1 MDRLRAEGS
10 NNNKHNRFMNQQ
22 PTSPHRP
29 LPIATWL
36 ASLFLLLAFVL
47 RAYHLDYQSFWSDE
61 GISLRRSAQPLTEML
76 ATMPIEHLPGYF
88 LLLHFWLPFS
98 GEVDFAIRF
107 LSLWPSVLSVALIYR
122 LGVDWGNR
130 LVGLAAALLLATN
143 AFQIW
148 YAQEARTY
156 SWLLAAGLLA
166 TWFFWRLLTRH
177 RTQALP
183 YLLGYTLAITLTVY
197 LHYYGFLTPLA
208 HTLFAIGWT
217 LRQRDWRFFGLWTM
231 AGAGSALLFAPWFAH
246 ALQIFSFNG
255 WRDPMDPHAIPWRLL
270 TAYTVSNTLT
280 NGWQAWLPWL
290 YLALMLLGAGLW
302 LYWRRA
308 AALCLL
314 TSIIAPLLIV
324 YGLTLHNPDFHER
337 YTMSVSG
344 LLLLLAAAPLALLNK
359 PLLDWL
365 MSRRWAPRLATLPV
379 GALLLFLLAANG
391 QAVQTLY
398 YDPAFH
404 KPDFR
409 ATVAAIEA
417 SIKAGDVVLVDGP
430 DPSLV
435 FLHYYDRIYPVHD
448 LRFLLKADDAEV
460 DRVLRELTADAT
472 RVWEVLYFHDPWRVQ
487 SWLARHTWTAPP
499 SDYNGIRLTLYGM
512 TDKTLADQ
520 PLNLA
525 VGTTLSLTK
534 AMLPAQPV
542 APGDLLPVSTH
553 WQVLAPPP
561 EYKFSL
567 RLQLADGQV
576 VLAQDYAPHNWFTP
590 TTTWPVG
597 GEIIERRAFLLP
609 PDFASGSYQV
619 TLRLYEPTTGVVAET
634 PLGQDILLGVVTV
647 E

>member
-1 MDRLRAEGS
+1 
-10 NNNKHNRFMNQQ
+10 MNQQ
-22 PTSPHRP
+22 PSSSPHRHSP
-29 LPIATWL
+29 FTVALLSLILLIA
-36 ASLFLLLAFVL
+36 FGL

-61 GISLRRSAQPLTEML
+61 GISLRRSAQPVAEML

-98 GEVDFAIRF
+98 GENDFAIRF
-107 LSLWPSVLSVALIYR
+107 LSLWPSVLCVALIYR

-130 LVGLAAALLLATN
+130 QVGLVAALLLATN

-156 SWLLAAGLLA
+156 SWLLAGSLLA

-177 RTQALP
+177 RTQPLL
-183 YLLGYTLAITLTVY
+183 YLSGYILAITLTVY

-217 LRQRDWRFFGLWTM
+217 LWRRDWRFFGLWTM
-231 AGAGSALLFAPWFAH
+231 GGAGSALLFTPWFAH
-246 ALQIFSFNG
+246 ALQIFSFSG
-255 WRDPMDPHAIPWRLL
+255 WRDPMDPHAIPWRIL

-280 NGWQAWLPWL
+280 NGWQEWLPWL
-290 YLALMLLGAGLW
+290 YLALMLLGIGLW
-302 LYWRRA
+302 LFWRLE

-314 TSIIAPLLIV
+314 TSVIAPFLIV
-324 YGLTLHNPDFHER
+324 YGLMLRTPDFHER

-344 LLLLLAAAPLALLNK
+344 FLLLLAAAPIALLSK
-359 PLLDWL
+359 PLLNWL
-365 MSRRWAPRLATLPV
+365 AQRRWLAVLAALPCT
-379 GALLLFLLAANG
+379 GLLLFLLAANG
-391 QAVQTLY
+391 RAVQSLY
-398 YDPAFH
+398 RDPAFH

-417 SIKAGDVVLVDGP
+417 SSKAGDVVVVDGP

-448 LRFLLKADDAEV
+448 LRFLIKADDAEV
-460 DRVLRELTADAT
+460 DRVLTEITAGAT

-499 SDYNGIRLTLYGM
+499 TDYNGIRLTLYGLP
-512 TDKTLADQ
+512 DQPLADQ
-520 PLNLA
+520 PLNLP
-525 VGTTLSLTK
+525 VGPTLLLAK
-534 AMLPAQPV
+534 AMLPAQAV
-542 APGDLLPVSTH
+542 MAGDLLRVSTH

-567 RLQLADGQV
+567 RLQTPAGQV
-576 VLAQDYAPHNWFTP
+576 SLAQDYAPHNWFTP
-590 TTTWPVG
+590 TNTWPVG
-597 GEIIERRAFLLP
+597 GEIVERRAFLLP
-609 PDFASGSYQV
+609 PDFAVGRYQV
-619 TLRLYEPTTGVVAET
+619 TLRLYEPSTGVVAET
-634 PLGQDILLGVVTV
+634 PIGQDIVLGVVTV
-647 E
+647 EE